1 MILTRGARVTGAV
14 LCAVLAVIVAG
25 WIVRDV
31 GAVDGPARL
40 WRHWAGYHDA
50 RLEAPPATSAYDM
63 VLFLVYLAAAVAA
76 LRSSVA
82 ATALVAAG
90 AATIAVRLPG
100 LWTIGG
106 NGTTVRFTDDL
117 RTRALLS
124 AFVAL
129 AAGIALII
137 TAGAGRR
144 APYDPS
150 ERLPARPGQ
159 GAGVI
164 AFLALGAAGAVAVA
178 WEIRQAVRFADARF
192 DVYPDWYVGGDRVL
206 HGLIDPPPGWFTAV
220 LALFCLFAAVSALAR
235 AAHARPFGLIAA
247 ALLLFGGV
255 MGVARSV
262 HHELLERFGGLP
274 VEEQLIVLTSFFEVA
289 VGAGA
294 LLAMSL
300 PGPVGVPAP
309 PHPGYAPGYGPPGPD
324 VFGPPPPSRPP
335 PGW

>member
-31 GAVDGPARL
+31 GAVDDPARL
-40 WRHWAGYHDA
+40 WSHWAGYYDA
-50 RLEAPPATSAYDM
+50 RLPAPPATSAYDV
-63 VLFLVYLAAAVAA
+63 VLLAVYLAAAVAA

-90 AATIAVRLPG
+90 VVTIAVRLPG

-106 NGTTVRFTDDL
+106 NGTAARFTDDL

-124 AFVAL
+124 AFAAL

-144 APYDPS
+144 APYDSS
-150 ERLPARPGQ
+150 ERLPARPGR

-164 AFLALGAAGAVAVA
+164 AFLGLGAAGAVVIA
-178 WEIRQAVRFADARF
+178 WEIRQAVRLADAPF
-192 DVYPDWYVGGDRVL
+192 DVYPDWYVGGDRIA
-206 HGLIDPPPGWFTAV
+206 HGLIDPPPGWFTVV
-220 LALFCLFAAVSALAR
+220 LALLCLSAAVSALAR
-235 AAHARPFGLIAA
+235 AAHARPFGMIAA

-274 VEEQLIVLTSFFEVA
+274 VEEQLLVLTSFFEVA
-289 VGAGA
+289 AGVVV

-300 PGPVGVPAP
+300 PGPADIPAP
-309 PHPGYAPGYGPPGPD
+309 PHRGYGQGYGYPRPG
-324 VFGPPPPSRPP
+324 VFGPPPPSQPP